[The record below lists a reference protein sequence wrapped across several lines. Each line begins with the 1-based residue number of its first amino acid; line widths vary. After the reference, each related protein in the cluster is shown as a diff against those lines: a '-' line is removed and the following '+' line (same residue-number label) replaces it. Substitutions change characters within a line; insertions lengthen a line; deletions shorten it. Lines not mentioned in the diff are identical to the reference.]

1 MITIPCE
8 KFIAKQTGKP
18 IGAEVSTT
26 QDGQTTQKSVQKKFG
41 ETIGTT
47 ASKIVE
53 LMRANPDI
61 SISEIAVEVHTSE
74 CNIEKHTSNLQ
85 KNGIIRRVGPD
96 KGGHWEFL

>member
-1 MITIPCE
+1 MRSLLPN
-8 KFIAKQTGKP
+8 KP
-18 IGAEVSTT
+18 ANQSEQRYPQ

-53 LMRANPDI
+53 LMRAKPDI

-74 CNIEKHTSNLQ
+74 RNIEKHTSNLQ
-85 KNGIIRRVGPD
+85 KNGIIRCVDPD
-96 KGGHWEFL
+96 KGGHWEIL